1 MNVFWFLPTHGDGH
15 FLGTSQG
22 ARPVSLPYLKQ
33 VAQAADSLGYHGVL
47 IPTGRS
53 CEDSWVVAS
62 ALAPLTE
69 RLRFLVAIRPG
80 IVSPT
85 VSARM
90 AATLDRLSGGRL
102 LINVVTGGDPDE
114 NRGDGI
120 HLGHAERYEVTDRLL
135 RAAERCQYQPQA
147 ALLVDFASDASALL
161 SHGEAAQVGCIGI
174 PTENTHGFE
183 IVLEE
188 GIEACR
194 RTLVEFL
201 VQPPDDEA

>member
-69 RLRFLVAIRPG
+69 RLRFWWRSVRESFRRP
-80 IVSPT
+80 S
-85 VSARM
+85 R
-90 AATLDRLSGGRL
+90 
-102 LINVVTGGDPDE
+102 
-114 NRGDGI
+114 RGW
-120 HLGHAERYEVTDRLL
+120 RRPST
-135 RAAERCQYQPQA
+135 
-147 ALLVDFASDASALL
+147 
-161 SHGEAAQVGCIGI
+161 
-174 PTENTHGFE
+174 
-183 IVLEE
+183 
-188 GIEACR
+188 AC
-194 RTLVEFL
+194 
-201 VQPPDDEA
+201 PAGAC